1 MAIFAALIR
10 PRLIM
15 PAQQYRAARLPAK
28 VRREVAIT

>member
-15 PAQQYRAARLPAK
+15 PAQQTRLPAK
-28 VRREVAIT
+28 VIREVAIT